1 MEEAKVKLSRR
12 DAIKRMA
19 KASMGIGIGLQH
31 VGTFVPIPHT
41 GLASAKG
48 ERFNTIGQVVSVA
61 AVAAP
66 EISEMGVYTNGCSYA
81 GGYRDVCYGK
91 YEKED

>member
-1 MEEAKVKLSRR
+1 MMEKNEKTSRR

-19 KASMGIGIGLQH
+19 KASMGISMGLQLMGAFAPAAH
-31 VGTFVPIPHT
+31 AGTVAF
-41 GLASAKG
+41 KG

-61 AVAAP
+61 AAVGTSVNP
-66 EISEMGVYTNGCSYA
+66 MGTYTNGCSYA